1 MYDVGVEACIEVV
14 KRWAFSKLLL
24 GGRSLFIFIFL
35 FFHEFNKSLD
45 LLKNIIVFGPNAI
58 CLCVRVCVCIFDG
71 VFQIF
76 IT

>member
-45 LLKNIIVFGPNAI
+45 LLKNIIV
-58 CLCVRVCVCIFDG
+58 LLHKK
-71 VFQIF
+71 
-76 IT
+76 